1 MHNQVEISSSNGI
14 NNLQIL
20 RYCKLEI
27 GSIISQKLIYII
39 ISSQAF
45 LVLYIIRMVFFIKLV
60 NVKVTKWLPMCTE
73 IYRLVQRAP
82 KQLPR
87 SLQRFQKESINS
99 KPKIQVRQTN
109 FTQRFGDFSRD
120 SSVVKFSCQFPS
132 KSS

>member
-1 MHNQVEISSSNGI
+1 M
-14 NNLQIL
+14 
-20 RYCKLEI
+20 
-27 GSIISQKLIYII
+27 
-39 ISSQAF
+39 AF

-82 KQLPR
+82 KQLPCPR
-87 SLQRFQKESINS
+87 SLQRLQKASTQNQKS
-99 KPKIQVRQTN
+99 KCDKPI
-109 FTQRFGDFSRD
+109 FTQRLGDFSRD

>member
-1 MHNQVEISSSNGI
+1 M
-14 NNLQIL
+14 
-20 RYCKLEI
+20 
-27 GSIISQKLIYII
+27 
-39 ISSQAF
+39 AF
-45 LVLYIIRMVFFIKLV
+45 LVLYIIRMVFFIKFV

-87 SLQRFQKESINS
+87 SQQRLQKSESINS

-109 FTQRFGDFSRD
+109 FTQRLGDFSRD